1 MTIEDIFKIWP
12 AVGAMLAGFTWFYN
26 ELRIRDKTLSLLQE
40 NNHKELMEMQKQNL
54 IGQHEMTTTVANN
67 TVVMNRIL
75 TVVERLEDKK

>member
-1 MTIEDIFKIWP
+1 
-12 AVGAMLAGFTWFYN
+12 MLAGFTWFYN